1 MLLRFGVGMREP
13 VTMICWPSG
22 TSAGAGAAA
31 GAVDCAKAV
40 DAPANTMTPQIMV
53 DASKRSRV
61 VWIFIFRP
69 LQALVPVG
77 ALANC
82 ECAAVQT
89 RQTRLPPCLDPNAS
103 HLKRN

>member
-1 MLLRFGVGMREP
+1 MRLRFGVGMREP

-22 TSAGAGAAA
+22 ASAGAGAAA
-31 GAVDCAKAV
+31 GVGVDVGAGAVDCAKAG

-82 ECAAVQT
+82 ECAPVQT
-89 RQTRLPPCLDPNAS
+89 RQTRLPHVLT
-103 HLKRN
+103 